1 MRTFAPRKDIQVTM
15 IQTHLLKIE
24 PPYRVL
30 NIEGDLVRHIATL
43 IEVREVFDPR
53 SHEER
58 IKTISHPVVDY
69 GNNNYAGVVR
79 EDVTLEDCEIL
90 SNPLSPIAFYLLAD
104 EVKRKF
110 NFSSFASDPERLVKR
125 LKALGIA
132 IEWPMKKDAEGFDT
146 NEPEDRF
153 EIPISI
159 DHSEKGNWGV
169 ESGDNFFSFDHI
181 GCASEQALLNKIRET
196 RSSYYKAFSDHQFDI
211 VFRSNMPEAQHI
223 IAELNANPHL

>member
-1 MRTFAPRKDIQVTM
+1 M

-24 PPYRVL
+24 PPYNVL

-43 IEVREVFDPR
+43 IEVREVFDSR
-53 SHEER
+53 SREER

-69 GNNNYAGVVR
+69 GNNNYAGVVM
-79 EDVTLEDCEIL
+79 ENVTLEDCEIL
-90 SNPLSPIAFYLLAD
+90 SNPLSPVAFYMLSSD
-104 EVKRKF
+104 VKRKY

-125 LKALGIA
+125 LKALGIT

-146 NEPEDRF
+146 NEPEDWF
-153 EIPISI
+153 KIPISI
-159 DHSEKGNWGV
+159 SHSGNGSWGV
-169 ESGDNFFSFDHI
+169 ESGDNFFCFDHK
-181 GCASEQALLNKIRET
+181 GCVSEQVLLNKIRET

-211 VFRSNMPEAQHI
+211 VFSSNMPEAQHI